1 MDDIPLPA
9 PQPSLRPAPGPR
21 RRSRLSHALSFFAV
35 ALFLAGLAALAWY
48 LPHRNASRPN
58 ASPFG
63 RGPGGGRNTT
73 TVALA
78 DAKLADIPVRL
89 EALGTVTPLAVAT
102 VHPQVSG
109 VIVDIFYKEGQQV
122 KRGEVL
128 AAIDPRP
135 FQIALDQA
143 QGNLERD
150 QAELASAKVTLDR
163 DNALLKQKLI
173 AQQNVDTQL
182 ATEQQL
188 EGAVVTD
195 KAGVAAAQLNLSYSK
210 VTAPIDGRAGL
221 RPVDVGNYIATTG
234 AVGVATLTTVQPI
247 DVVFTLPADTVTKI
261 QQRLGAGATLPTTV
275 LDRTRTSVLGQG
287 TFLTLDNQIDPT
299 TGTIRAKARFA
310 NEDSAL
316 FPSQF
321 VNVQLQIDV
330 IHDAVT
336 VPAAAI
342 RHGPNGDYVYVVD
355 AEQVAT
361 MRTVTVGPA
370 SDDAVSITTGLMAG
384 EKVVTEGGDRL
395 TDGTRVRLPDAAAP
409 AGAPSDNNAPNNN
422 RRQYRRNGG
431 QGGQG
436 GQGGPGGG
444 NFGSGQ
450 GGGNF
455 GGNSGAGNGGGSGN
469 GGNGDGAN
477 GNAGGGNPGAGN
489 GGGSG
494 NGGPGAG
501 QGTR

>member
-9 PQPSLRPAPGPR
+9 PQPSLRPDLGPR
-21 RRSRLSHALSFFAV
+21 RRSRLSHALSFVAV

-48 LPHRNASRPN
+48 LPHRNATDRP

-78 DAKLADIPVRL
+78 DAKVADIPVRL

-109 VIVDIFYKEGQQV
+109 VLTDVFYKEGQQV
-122 KRGEVL
+122 KRGDVL

-143 QGNLERD
+143 NGNLERD
-150 QAELASAKVTLDR
+150 QAQLASAKVTLDR

-182 ATEQQL
+182 ATVQQL

-195 KAGVAAAQLNLSYSK
+195 RAGVGAAQLNLSYSK
-210 VTAPIDGRAGL
+210 ITAPIDGRVGL
-221 RPVDVGNYIATTG
+221 RTVDVGNYVATTG
-234 AVGVATLTTVQPI
+234 AVGIATITTVTPI

-275 LDRTRTSVLGQG
+275 LDRTRTTVLGQG

-310 NEDSAL
+310 NEDIAL

-321 VNVQLQIDV
+321 VNVQLQVDV
-330 IHDAVT
+330 IRDAVT

-342 RHGPNGDYVYVVD
+342 RHGPSGDYVYVVD
-355 AEQVAT
+355 SEQVAT
-361 MRTVTVGPA
+361 MRPVTVGPA
-370 SDDAVSITTGLMAG
+370 SDEAISIANGLTAG
-384 EKVVTEGGDRL
+384 ERVVTEGGDRL
-395 TDGTRVRLPDAAAP
+395 TDGTRVRLPDAAQGEGSSAP
-409 AGAPSDNNAPNNN
+409 ADNGSNNN

-431 QGGQG
+431 QGGGNFSG
-436 GQGGPGGG
+436 GQGSPNGNAPTGGG
-444 NFGSGQ
+444 N
-450 GGGNF
+450 
-455 GGNSGAGNGGGSGN
+455 GA
-469 GGNGDGAN
+469 
-477 GNAGGGNPGAGN
+477 
-489 GGGSG
+489 
-494 NGGPGAG
+494 GGPGNG
-501 QGTR
+501 QGNR

>member
-9 PQPSLRPAPGPR
+9 PQPSVRPTSGPR
-21 RRSRLSHALSFFAV
+21 RRSRFSHALSFLVV
-35 ALFLAGLAALAWY
+35 ALFLAALGALAWY
-48 LPHRNASRPN
+48 LPHRNATQRT

-63 RGPGGGRNTT
+63 RGAGGARNTT

-78 DAKLADIPVRL
+78 DAKVADIPVRL

-109 VIVDIFYKEGQQV
+109 VLSDVFYKEGQQV
-122 KRGEVL
+122 KRGDLL

-143 QGNLERD
+143 NGNLERD

-163 DNALLKQKLI
+163 NNALLKQKLI
-173 AQQNVDTQL
+173 AQQAVDTQL
-182 ATEQQL
+182 ATVQQL
-188 EGAVVTD
+188 EGAVATD
-195 KAGVAAAQLNLSYSK
+195 RAGVAAAQLNLSYSK
-210 VTAPIDGRAGL
+210 ITAPIDGRVGL
-221 RPVDVGNYIATTG
+221 RTVDVGNYVSTTG
-234 AVGVATLTTVQPI
+234 AVGIATITTVTPI
-247 DVVFTLPADTVTKI
+247 DVMFTLPADTVTKI
-261 QQRLGAGATLPTTV
+261 QQRLSAGATLPTTV

-287 TFLTLDNQIDPT
+287 TFLTLDNQIDAT

-310 NEDSAL
+310 NEDATL

-361 MRTVTVGPA
+361 MRAVTVGPS
-370 SDDAVSITTGLMAG
+370 SDEAVSIATGLKPG
-384 EKVVTEGGDRL
+384 ENVVTEGGDRL
-395 TDGTRVRLPDAAAP
+395 TDGTRVRLPDAAP
-409 AGAPSDNNAPNNN
+409 GAGPNAPTVNGSNNN
-422 RRQYRRNGG
+422 RRQFRRNG
-431 QGGQG
+431 
-436 GQGGPGGG
+436 
-444 NFGSGQ
+444 GQ

-455 GGNSGAGNGGGSGN
+455 GGGNGAGGNAGVNPAGGAPGGANGNGGGSSGA
-469 GGNGDGAN
+469 GGAN
-477 GNAGGGNPGAGN
+477 GAGGGSSGAGGAN
-489 GGGSG
+489 GTGGGSS
-494 NGGPGAG
+494 GAG
-501 QGTR
+501 QGNR

>member
-21 RRSRLSHALSFFAV
+21 RRSRLSHALSFLAV

-48 LPHRNASRPN
+48 LPHRNATQRT

-78 DAKLADIPVRL
+78 EAKLAEIPIRL

-109 VIVDIFYKEGQQV
+109 VLTEVFYTEGQAV
-122 KRGEVL
+122 KRGDLL
-128 AAIDPRP
+128 ATIDPRP

-143 QGNLERD
+143 NGNLERD
-150 QAELASAKVTLDR
+150 QARARERESHTR
-163 DNALLKQKLI
+163 PR
-173 AQQNVDTQL
+173 QL
-182 ATEQQL
+182 AAQAEIDR
-188 EGAVVTD
+188 A
-195 KAGVAAAQLNLSYSK
+195 AGRRHSARDGPATPRRRRHGSRGRSAAALNLSYSK
-210 VTAPIDGRAGL
+210 ITAPIDGRVGL
-221 RPVDVGNYIATTG
+221 RTVDVGNYVSTTG
-234 AVGVATLTTVQPI
+234 AVGIATITTVTPI

-261 QQRLGAGATLPTTV
+261 QQRLTAGATLPTTV

-287 TFLTLDNQIDPT
+287 TFLTLDNQIDAT

-310 NEDSAL
+310 NEDTAL

-321 VNVQLQIDV
+321 VNVQLQVDV

-355 AEQVAT
+355 AEQIAT
-361 MRTVTVGPA
+361 MRNVTVGPA
-370 SDDAVSITTGLMAG
+370 SDEAVSIATGLNAG
-384 EKVVTEGGDRL
+384 ERVVTEGGDRL
-395 TDGTRVRLPDAAAP
+395 TDGTRVRLPDA
-409 AGAPSDNNAPNNN
+409 
-422 RRQYRRNGG
+422 
-431 QGGQG
+431 
-436 GQGGPGGG
+436 
-444 NFGSGQ
+444 SGRSQ
-450 GGGNF
+450 R
-455 GGNSGAGNGGGSGN
+455 SG
-469 GGNGDGAN
+469 
-477 GNAGGGNPGAGN
+477 
-489 GGGSG
+489 
-494 NGGPGAG
+494 
-501 QGTR
+501 R

>member
-21 RRSRLSHALSFFAV
+21 RRSRLSHALSFLAV
-35 ALFLAGLAALAWY
+35 ALFLAGLAGLAWY
-48 LPHRNASRPN
+48 LPHRNATQRTG
-58 ASPFG
+58 SPFG

-78 DAKLADIPVRL
+78 EAKLAEIPIRL

-109 VIVDIFYKEGQQV
+109 VLSDVFYTEGQQV
-122 KRGEVL
+122 KRGDVL

-143 QGNLERD
+143 NGNLERD

-173 AQQNVDTQL
+173 AQQAVDTQL
-182 ATEQQL
+182 ATAQQL

-195 KAGVAAAQLNLSYSK
+195 RAGVAAAQLNLSYSK
-210 VTAPIDGRAGL
+210 ITAPIDGRVGL
-221 RPVDVGNYIATTG
+221 RSVDVGNYVSTTG
-234 AVGVATLTTVQPI
+234 AVGIATITTVRPI

-261 QQRLGAGATLPTTV
+261 QQRVTTGATLPATV

-310 NEDSAL
+310 NEDTAL

-361 MRTVTVGPA
+361 MRNVTVGPA
-370 SDDAVSITTGLMAG
+370 SDEAVSIATGLNAA
-384 EKVVTEGGDRL
+384 ERVVTEGGDRL
-395 TDGTRVRLPDAAAP
+395 TDGTRVRLPDASQGSSPSAP
-409 AGAPSDNNAPNNN
+409 TDNGSNGD
-422 RRQYRRNGG
+422 RRQFRRNGG

-436 GQGGPGGG
+436 GQGGNGPGAG
-444 NFGSGQ
+444 
-450 GGGNF
+450 
-455 GGNSGAGNGGGSGN
+455 GNGGGGN
-469 GGNGDGAN
+469 RNGA
-477 GNAGGGNPGAGN
+477 
-489 GGGSG
+489 
-494 NGGPGAG
+494 GGPGAG
-501 QGTR
+501 QGNR

>member
-9 PQPSLRPAPGPR
+9 PQHSLRPSPGPR
-21 RRSRLSHALSFFAV
+21 RRSRLSHALSIVAV

-48 LPHRNASRPN
+48 LPHRNATQRN

-102 VHPQVSG
+102 IHPQVSG
-109 VIVDIFYKEGQQV
+109 VLSDVFYKEGQQV
-122 KRGEVL
+122 KRGDVL

-143 QGNLERD
+143 NGNLERD

-182 ATEQQL
+182 ATAQQL

-195 KAGVAAAQLNLSYSK
+195 RAGVAAAQLNLSYSK
-210 VTAPIDGRAGL
+210 ITAPIDGRVGL
-221 RPVDVGNYIATTG
+221 RTVDVGNYVATSG
-234 AVGVATLTTVQPI
+234 AVGIATITTVTPI

-261 QQRLGAGATLPTTV
+261 QQRLAAGASLPTTV
-275 LDRTRTSVLGQG
+275 LDRTRTTVLGQG
-287 TFLTLDNQIDPT
+287 TFLTLDNQIDAT

-310 NEDSAL
+310 NEDAAL

-321 VNVQLQIDV
+321 VNVQLQVDV

-355 AEQVAT
+355 SEQIAS

-370 SDDAVSITTGLMAG
+370 SDDAVSIATGLTAG
-384 EKVVTEGGDRL
+384 ERVVTEGGDRL
-395 TDGTRVRLPDAAAP
+395 TDGTRVRLPDAAA
-409 AGAPSDNNAPNNN
+409 ATGAPSDNNSAPNSD

-431 QGGQG
+431 QGGGNFG
-436 GQGGPGGG
+436 GGNRGSNSSGGNGGSGNNGGSPNGNGPGGPGGTR
-444 NFGSGQ
+444 
-450 GGGNF
+450 
-455 GGNSGAGNGGGSGN
+455 
-469 GGNGDGAN
+469 
-477 GNAGGGNPGAGN
+477 NP
-489 GGGSG
+489 
-494 NGGPGAG
+494 
-501 QGTR
+501 

>member
-9 PQPSLRPAPGPR
+9 PQLLLRPGSGPR
-21 RRSRLSHALSFFAV
+21 RRSRLSHALSFLAV
-35 ALFLAGLAALAWY
+35 AAFLAGLAALAWY
-48 LPHRNASRPN
+48 LPHRNATDRPS
-58 ASPFG
+58 SPFG

-78 DAKLADIPVRL
+78 DAKLADIPIRL

-109 VIVDIFYKEGQQV
+109 VLTDVFFKEGQQV
-122 KRGEVL
+122 KRGDLL
-128 AAIDPRP
+128 ATIDPRP

-143 QGNLERD
+143 NGNLQRD
-150 QAELASAKVTLDR
+150 QAQLASAKVTLDR
-163 DNALLKQKLI
+163 DDALLKQKLI

-182 ATEQQL
+182 ATVQQL

-195 KAGVAAAQLNLSYSK
+195 RAGVGAAQLNLSYSK
-210 VTAPIDGRAGL
+210 ITAPIDGRVGL
-221 RPVDVGNYIATTG
+221 RTVDVGNYVATTG
-234 AVGVATLTTVQPI
+234 AVGIATITTVTPI

-275 LDRTRTSVLGQG
+275 LDRTRTTVLGQG

-310 NEDSAL
+310 NEDAGL

-321 VNVQLQIDV
+321 VNVQLQVDV

-342 RHGPNGDYVYVVD
+342 RHGPSGDYVYVVD
-355 AEQVAT
+355 SEQVAT
-361 MRTVTVGPA
+361 MRPVTVGPA
-370 SDDAVSITTGLMAG
+370 SDEAISIATGLAAG
-384 EKVVTEGGDRL
+384 DRVVTEGGDRL
-395 TDGTRVRLPDAAAP
+395 TDGARVRLPDAAQNGAQNPP
-409 AGAPSDNNAPNNN
+409 ADNGSNNN

-436 GQGGPGGG
+436 GP
-444 NFGSGQ
+444 
-450 GGGNF
+450 
-455 GGNSGAGNGGGSGN
+455 
-469 GGNGDGAN
+469 
-477 GNAGGGNPGAGN
+477 
-489 GGGSG
+489 
-494 NGGPGAG
+494 GGPGAG
-501 QGTR
+501 QGNR

>member
-1 MDDIPLPA
+1 MDDITLPA
-9 PQPSLRPAPGPR
+9 PQPSLRPDLGPR
-21 RRSRLSHALSFFAV
+21 RRSRLSHALSFLAV

-48 LPHRNASRPN
+48 LPHRNATQQT

-63 RGPGGGRNTT
+63 RGPGGARNTT

-78 DAKLADIPVRL
+78 DAKLADIPIRL

-109 VIVDIFYKEGQQV
+109 VLSDVFYKEGQQV
-122 KRGEVL
+122 KRGDVL

-143 QGNLERD
+143 NGNLERD
-150 QAELASAKVTLDR
+150 QAELRSAKVTLDR
-163 DNALLKQKLI
+163 DDSLLKQKLI

-182 ATEQQL
+182 ATVQQL

-195 KAGVAAAQLNLSYSK
+195 RAGVAAAALNLSYSK
-210 VTAPIDGRAGL
+210 ITAPIDGRVGL
-221 RPVDVGNYIATTG
+221 RTIDTGNYVSTTG
-234 AVGVATLTTVQPI
+234 AVGIATLTTVTPI

-275 LDRTRTSVLGQG
+275 LDRTRTTVLGQG

-310 NEDSAL
+310 NEDTAL

-321 VNVQLQIDV
+321 VNVQLQVDV

-361 MRTVTVGPA
+361 MRAVTVGPA
-370 SDDAVSITTGLMAG
+370 SDDAVSIATGLKAG
-384 EKVVTEGGDRL
+384 ERVVTEGGDRL
-395 TDGTRVRLPDAAAP
+395 TDGTRVRLPDAAPGAGPSAP
-409 AGAPSDNNAPNNN
+409 TDNGSNNS

-431 QGGQG
+431 SPNGN
-436 GQGGPGGG
+436 GPGG
-444 NFGSGQ
+444 
-450 GGGNF
+450 
-455 GGNSGAGNGGGSGN
+455 A
-469 GGNGDGAN
+469 
-477 GNAGGGNPGAGN
+477 
-489 GGGSG
+489 
-494 NGGPGAG
+494 GAG
-501 QGTR
+501 QGNR